1 VTSTRNLGTSIVEST
16 FGYQSSSQR
25 PCAAPF
31 CVRELGKQI
40 LRSPVAVRACNAI
53 YENGGDAIQDLFC
66 KATDLSPPRSFEWR
80 IKLENGRWIRVP
92 VRSGDIKSWEFA
104 RAYQWSD
111 RSLRRIESELFNRL
125 PATARLFDVGANM
138 GLRSLYAMSQ
148 RRPVTMFEPNI
159 ELRGFTEEL
168 ISLNGGNPESII
180 VNVCVGAE
188 PSSVKFYVS
197 PTSYLSSLDRDHAA
211 QEGAVRVVE
220 VSMTTI
226 NDYVADAADQRRF
239 GVMKI
244 DVEGAEIEVLKGA
257 QHSIASFRP
266 ALIIEIQPNNLE
278 GLDGFLEARKYQ
290 GFGIV
295 EKTRRLMVPVSQLQN
310 SDAPPANFLYLPR
323 ECRVLSRDMAEVVR

>member
-1 VTSTRNLGTSIVEST
+1 
-16 FGYQSSSQR
+16 
-25 PCAAPF
+25 
-31 CVRELGKQI
+31 
-40 LRSPVAVRACNAI
+40 
-53 YENGGDAIQDLFC
+53 
-66 KATDLSPPRSFEWR
+66 
-80 IKLENGRWIRVP
+80 
-92 VRSGDIKSWEFA
+92 
-104 RAYQWSD
+104 
-111 RSLRRIESELFNRL
+111 
-125 PATARLFDVGANM
+125 
-138 GLRSLYAMSQ
+138 
-148 RRPVTMFEPNI
+148 MFEPNI

-211 QEGAVRVVE
+211 QEGRSVP
-220 VSMTTI
+220 MTTI
-226 NDYVADAADQRRF
+226 DDYVADAADQRRF

-278 GLDGFLEARKYQ
+278 GLDGFLEAREYQ